1 MEIINSSIE
10 WCQDNYEITIT
21 DRKKVSKYDLQ
32 CILSRNPKRFVVDML
47 NEESL
52 KVLAQIKEKIDIPYL
67 EINNIRDCGDNLI
80 NSLPNGINTLNI
92 GFNAWNKKIYNL
104 PNSLKSLTM
113 FCYNVDDCMNLP
125 HGLETLKICIEV
137 NDINLSNLPPS
148 LVNLTLCIEV
158 NDINLSNLP
167 LSIKT
172 LKLLNDGYRVNL
184 DSIPRE
190 ILPALSSQ

>member
-21 DRKKVSKYDLQ
+21 GRKKVSKYDLQ
-32 CILSRNPKRFVVDML
+32 CILSRNPKRFVVHML

-67 EINNIRDCGDNLI
+67 EINNIGRDNLGEGDNLI
-80 NSLPNGINTLNI
+80 NSLPNGIITLNI
-92 GFNAWNKKIYNL
+92 GFNCWNKKIYNL

-113 FCYNVDDCMNLP
+113 FCNNVDDCMNLP
-125 HGLETLKICIEV
+125 HGLETLKLCIEA
-137 NDINLSNLPPS
+137 NDINLSNLPP
-148 LVNLTLCIEV
+148 
-158 NDINLSNLP
+158 
-167 LSIKT
+167 SIKT